1 VNQGKLVFDGFHKIA
16 EIECEVKGQ
25 MVKREKLLV
34 KGAVA
39 GIVIDED
46 NRIGLVSQYR
56 PVIKQQTKEIPAGVL
71 DKDDLTA
78 KEILIEELMEECEIP
93 KHEILSVS
101 EKPTHEYFMM
111 SGNADGKIYFYEIHV
126 KRQENKTVQDV
137 DVDSVEWVGKETMQ
151 RYIQE
156 GQIVDGKTILAYYY
170 WLTKDIDKK
179 IEEAKE
185 QGKQELLDF
194 LDS

>member
-1 VNQGKLVFDGFHKIA
+1 MSEEKLIFNGFHKIV
-16 EIECEVKGQ
+16 EIDCEVKGQ

-34 KGAVA
+34 RGAVA

-46 NRIGLVSQYR
+46 NRMGLVSQYR
-56 PVIKQQTKEIPAGVL
+56 PVIQRHTKEIPAGVL
-71 DKDDLTA
+71 DKDALTE

-93 KHEILSVS
+93 KEEILSVS

-111 SGNADGKIYFYEIHV
+111 AGNADGKIYFYEIRV
-126 KRQENKTVQDV
+126 KRQENKIVQDV
-137 DVDSVEWVGKETMQ
+137 DVDSVEWVDQETMKQ
-151 RYIQE
+151 YIEE
-156 GQIVDGKTILAYYY
+156 GQIVDGKTILVYYY
-170 WLTKDIDKK
+170 WLTKDMEQK
-179 IEEAKE
+179 IAEAKE